1 MTGWLIALGVLVVLW
16 LLGRI
21 RLGIRVEYNQGAT
34 AVRLRIGPFP
44 ITLYPQKEAETPA
57 EPVQEKKKKRGKQD
71 RPEMK
76 KQKQRHSI
84 PPVGQLLE
92 MAAQAAGA
100 LRRKICVDELTVHI
114 TWADSDPAQAA
125 LGFGRANG
133 VLGMIWALI
142 DHNFRV
148 KHHDLGVAVDFQGE
162 KPLYFLKAALSM
174 TVGQLLAFGLR
185 FGGKLLMIWSRGQKA
200 AEIKQ
205 EASA

>member
-1 MTGWLIALGVLVVLW
+1 
-16 LLGRI
+16 
-21 RLGIRVEYNQGAT
+21 
-34 AVRLRIGPFP
+34 
-44 ITLYPQKEAETPA
+44 
-57 EPVQEKKKKRGKQD
+57 
-71 RPEMK
+71 
-76 KQKQRHSI
+76 
-84 PPVGQLLE
+84 

-100 LRRKICVDELTVHI
+100 LRRKICVDELTLHI

>member
-21 RLGIRVEYNQGAT
+21 RLGIQVEYNQGAT
-34 AVRLRIGPFP
+34 TVRLRIGPFP
-44 ITLYPQKEAETPA
+44 ITLYPQKEVETPA

-92 MAAQAAGA
+92 LAAQAAGA
-100 LRRKICVDELTVHI
+100 LRRKICVDELTLHI
-114 TWADSDPAQAA
+114 TWADSDPAQ
-125 LGFGRANG
+125 
-133 VLGMIWALI
+133 
-142 DHNFRV
+142 
-148 KHHDLGVAVDFQGE
+148 AVDFQGE